1 MLELELELEV
11 RLELELE
18 LELDSVALP
27 LLETDSVD
35 AAVLLLHA
43 LCTTAPELFAVPRRT
58 VLCEI

>member
-18 LELDSVALP
+18 LDVVILP
-27 LLETDSVD
+27 LLEPDSVD